1 MRRVVVTGI
10 GAVTPLGG
18 DISSSWKN
26 LIDGKSSAT
35 LISKF
40 DIEDFQAKVACEV
53 PIDQENHKI
62 NDRFNPNDWFSD
74 KDLRK
79 IDNFIIFG
87 VAAAEMAILD
97 SGINN
102 YSFNKNNVGVGVGSG
117 VGGLPSIEKA
127 SLILKEKGPNRV
139 SPFFIPGALI
149 NLVAGQI
156 SIRNELKGPNL
167 ASVTACSSGTHSI
180 IEGAETIKRNKA
192 DVMIVGGAESAICPV
207 GIAGFAACKAL
218 STNFND
224 SPEKASRPYDSQRD
238 GSVMSEGA
246 GFIVLEELNH
256 ALERGAKIYSEF
268 KGYGVSGDAHH
279 ITSPAEDG
287 DGAYRSMIMAI
298 KDSNFAVDEFSYINA
313 HGTSTPKGDKIEL
326 KAVEK
331 AFFSNIENVTM
342 SSTKSSIGHLLGAAG
357 AVEAIFS
364 ILAIKNNVIPATIN
378 LDDLS
383 IDTKINLVP
392 HNSISKNVEVVLSNS
407 FGFGGTNASV
417 VFSSYKENNGS

>member
-1 MRRVVVTGI
+1 MRRVVVSGI

-18 DISSSWKN
+18 DIKSTWENLVKN
-26 LIDGKSSAT
+26 KSGAN

-40 DIEDFQAKVACEV
+40 DTSDFQTKISCEV
-53 PIDQENHKI
+53 PLKNDQESSASSFDSSK
-62 NDRFNPNDWFSD
+62 WFSS

-79 IDNFIIFG
+79 VDDFIIFG
-87 VAAAEMAILD
+87 VAAAEMALED
-97 SGINN
+97 SLLKNHN
-102 YSFNKNNVGVGVGSG
+102 FDPNKIGVGVGSG

-127 SLILKEKGPNRV
+127 SLILNEKGPKRV

-156 SIRNELKGPNL
+156 SIRNNFKGPNL

-180 IEGAETIKRNKA
+180 CEGAEMIKRGKA

-207 GIAGFAACKAL
+207 GIAGFSACKAL
-218 STNFND
+218 SSNFND
-224 SPEKASRPYDSQRD
+224 EPTKASRPYDRLRD
-238 GSVMSEGA
+238 GFVMGEGS
-246 GFIVLEELNH
+246 GFLVLEDLEH
-256 ALERGAKIYSEF
+256 ALLRNAKIYAEF

-279 ITSPAEDG
+279 ITSPADDG
-287 DGAYRSMIMAI
+287 DGAYRSMVMAI
-298 KDSNFAVDEFSYINA
+298 EDSNYAVDEFSYINA
-313 HGTSTPKGDKIEL
+313 HGTSTPKGDEIEL
-326 KAVEK
+326 KAVER
-331 AFFSNIENVTM
+331 AFESNIDRISM

-364 ILAIKNNVIPATIN
+364 ILAIENNIVPATIN

-383 IDTKINLVP
+383 IDTKLDLVP
-392 HNSISKNVEVVLSNS
+392 HMSKEKNIDVVLSNS

-417 VFSSYKENNGS
+417 IFSRYDEN

>member
-1 MRRVVVTGI
+1 LRRVVVSGM

-18 DISSSWKN
+18 DLESTWKN
-26 LIDGKSSAT
+26 LIANKSGANF
-35 LISKF
+35 ISKF
-40 DIEDFQAKVACEV
+40 DTTDFQTKISCEV
-53 PIDQENHKI
+53 PIK
-62 NDRFNPNDWFSD
+62 NDDELLDESFDPGDWFSS

-79 IDNFIIFG
+79 VDDFIIFG
-87 VAAAEMAILD
+87 VAAAEMAIKD
-97 SGINN
+97 SLLANSN
-102 YSFNKNNVGVGVGSG
+102 YNPSRIGVGVGSG
-117 VGGLPSIEKA
+117 VGGLPSIEQA
-127 SLILKEKGPNRV
+127 SLTLAEKGPKRV

-156 SIRNELKGPNL
+156 SIRNNFKGPNL

-180 IEGAETIKRNKA
+180 CEGAEMIRRGKA

-218 STNFND
+218 SSNFND
-224 SPEKASRPYDSQRD
+224 EPSRASRPYDRLRD
-238 GSVMSEGA
+238 GFVMGEGA
-246 GFIVLEELNH
+246 GFLVLEDLEH
-256 ALERGAKIYSEF
+256 AMSRNAKIYAEF

-279 ITSPAEDG
+279 ITAPSDDG

-298 KDSNFAVDEFSYINA
+298 EDSNYAIDEFSYINA
-313 HGTSTPKGDKIEL
+313 HGTSTPKGDEIEL

-331 AFFSNIENVTM
+331 AFEGNISNISM

-364 ILAIKNNVIPATIN
+364 ILAIKNNIIPATIN

-383 IDTKINLVP
+383 IDTKLDLVP
-392 HNSISKNVEVVLSNS
+392 HNSKEKKVEVILSNS

-417 VFSSYKENNGS
+417 IFSKYDEN

>member
-1 MRRVVVTGI
+1 MRRVVVSGM

-18 DISSSWKN
+18 DLESTWKN
-26 LIDGKSSAT
+26 LIANKSGANF
-35 LISKF
+35 ISKF
-40 DIEDFQAKVACEV
+40 DTTDFQTKISCEV
-53 PIDQENHKI
+53 PLK
-62 NDRFNPNDWFSD
+62 NDDELLDESFDPGDWFSS

-79 IDNFIIFG
+79 VDDFIIFG
-87 VAAAEMAILD
+87 VAAAEMAIKD
-97 SGINN
+97 SLLANSN
-102 YSFNKNNVGVGVGSG
+102 YNPSRIGVGVGSG
-117 VGGLPSIEKA
+117 VGGLPSIEQA
-127 SLILKEKGPNRV
+127 SLTLAEKGPKRV

-156 SIRNELKGPNL
+156 SIRNNFKGPNL

-180 IEGAETIKRNKA
+180 CEGAEMIRRGKA

-218 STNFND
+218 SSNFND
-224 SPEKASRPYDSQRD
+224 EPSRASRPYDRLRD
-238 GSVMSEGA
+238 GFVMGEGA
-246 GFIVLEELNH
+246 GFLVLEDLEH
-256 ALERGAKIYSEF
+256 AMSRNAKIYAEF

-279 ITSPAEDG
+279 ITAPSDDG

-298 KDSNFAVDEFSYINA
+298 EDSNYAIDEFSYINA
-313 HGTSTPKGDKIEL
+313 HGTSTPKGDEIEL

-331 AFFSNIENVTM
+331 AFEGNISNISM

-364 ILAIKNNVIPATIN
+364 ILAIKNNIIPATIN

-383 IDTKINLVP
+383 IDTKLDLVP
-392 HNSISKNVEVVLSNS
+392 HNSKEKKVEVILSNS

-417 VFSSYKENNGS
+417 IFSKYDEN

>member
-1 MRRVVVTGI
+1 MRRVVVTGM

-18 DISSSWKN
+18 DIKSSWSN
-26 LIDGKSSAT
+26 LIEGKSGAT

-40 DIEDFQAKVACEV
+40 DIEDYQAKVACEV
-53 PIDQENHKI
+53 PINQENHIIKE
-62 NDRFNPNDWFSD
+62 RFNPNDWFSE

-79 IDNFIIFG
+79 VDNFIIFG
-87 VAAAEMAILD
+87 VAAAEMAISD
-97 SGINN
+97 SDIDN
-102 YSFNKNNVGVGVGSG
+102 YNLNKNRVGVGVGSG
-117 VGGLPSIEKA
+117 VGGLPGIEKA
-127 SLILKEKGPNRV
+127 AITIKEKGPKRV

-149 NLVAGQI
+149 NLVAGHI
-156 SIRNELKGPNL
+156 SIRNGLKGPNL

-207 GIAGFAACKAL
+207 GIAGFSACKAL

-224 SPEKASRPYDSQRD
+224 SPIKASRPYDRQRD
-238 GSVMSEGA
+238 GFVMGEGA
-246 GFIVLEELNH
+246 GFLVLEELNH

-268 KGYGVSGDAHH
+268 KGYGVSGDAYH
-279 ITSPAEDG
+279 ITSPSEDG

-298 KDSNFAVDEFSYINA
+298 EDSNLALDEFSYINA
-313 HGTSTPKGDKIEL
+313 HGTSTPKGDEIEL
-326 KAVEK
+326 KAVER
-331 AFFSNIENVTM
+331 AFCSTIDSISM
-342 SSTKSSIGHLLGAAG
+342 SSTKSSTGHLLGAAG
-357 AVEAIFS
+357 AIEAIFS
-364 ILAIKNNVIPATIN
+364 ILTIKNNIIPATIN

-392 HNSISKNVEVVLSNS
+392 HEIINKNVEVVLSNS

-417 VFSSYKENNGS
+417 VFSSYNER

>member
-1 MRRVVVTGI
+1 MRRVVVSGM

-18 DISSSWKN
+18 DLDSTWKN
-26 LIDGKSSAT
+26 LIANKSGAN
-35 LISKF
+35 LITKF
-40 DIEDFQAKVACEV
+40 DTNDFQTKISCEV
-53 PIDQENHKI
+53 PINSD
-62 NDRFNPNDWFSD
+62 DDSFNPSDWFLS

-79 IDNFIIFG
+79 VDDFIVFG
-87 VAAAEMAILD
+87 VAAAEMAIKD
-97 SGINN
+97 SFIVNSN
-102 YSFNKNNVGVGVGSG
+102 YNPDRIGVGVGSG

-127 SLILKEKGPNRV
+127 SLTLAEKGPKRV

-156 SIRNELKGPNL
+156 SIRNNFKGPNL

-180 IEGAETIKRNKA
+180 CEGAEMIKRNKA

-218 STNFND
+218 SSNFND
-224 SPEKASRPYDSQRD
+224 EPTRASRPYDKLRD
-238 GSVMSEGA
+238 GFVMGEGA
-246 GFIVLEELNH
+246 GFLVLEDLEH
-256 ALERGAKIYSEF
+256 ALSRNAKIYAEF
-268 KGYGVSGDAHH
+268 SGYGVSGDAHH
-279 ITSPAEDG
+279 ITSPSDDG
-287 DGAYRSMIMAI
+287 DGAYRSMLMAI
-298 KDSNFAVDEFSYINA
+298 EDSDHAIDDFSYINA
-313 HGTSTPKGDKIEL
+313 HGTSTPKGDEIEL

-331 AFFSNIENVTM
+331 AFENNINNISM

-364 ILAIKNNVIPATIN
+364 ILAIKNNLIPATIN

-383 IDTKINLVP
+383 IDTKLDLVP
-392 HNSISKNVEVVLSNS
+392 HNSKEKKVDVVLSNS

-417 VFSSYKENNGS
+417 VFSIFDENK

>member
-1 MRRVVVTGI
+1 MRRVVVSGI

-18 DISSSWKN
+18 DIKSTWKN
-26 LIDGKSSAT
+26 LIKNKSGAN

-40 DIEDFQAKVACEV
+40 DVSDFQTKISCEV
-53 PIDQENHKI
+53 PIKRDQDSLKNSFDPTE
-62 NDRFNPNDWFSD
+62 WFLS

-79 IDNFIIFG
+79 VDDFIIFG
-87 VAAAEMAILD
+87 VAAAEMALED
-97 SGINN
+97 SLLKNHN
-102 YSFNKNNVGVGVGSG
+102 FNPNKIGVGVGSG

-127 SLILKEKGPNRV
+127 SLTLNEKGPKRV

-156 SIRNELKGPNL
+156 SIRNNFKGPNL

-180 IEGAETIKRNKA
+180 CEGAEMIRRGKA

-218 STNFND
+218 SSNFND
-224 SPEKASRPYDSQRD
+224 EPTKASRPYDRLRD
-238 GSVMSEGA
+238 GFVMGEGA
-246 GFIVLEELNH
+246 GFLVLEDLEH
-256 ALERGAKIYSEF
+256 ALSRNAKIYAEF

-279 ITSPAEDG
+279 ITSPADDG

-298 KDSNFAVDEFSYINA
+298 EDSNHAIDEFSYINA
-313 HGTSTPKGDKIEL
+313 HGTSTPKGDEIEL
-326 KAVEK
+326 KAVER
-331 AFFSNIENVTM
+331 AFEANLDNISM

-364 ILAIKNNVIPATIN
+364 ILTIKNNIIPATIN

-383 IDTKINLVP
+383 IDTKLDLVP
-392 HNSISKNVEVVLSNS
+392 HMSKEKNVDVVLSNS

-417 VFSSYKENNGS
+417 IFSRYDEN

>member
-1 MRRVVVTGI
+1 MRRVVVSGM

-18 DISSSWKN
+18 DLESTWKN
-26 LIDGKSSAT
+26 LIANKSGANF
-35 LISKF
+35 ISKF
-40 DIEDFQAKVACEV
+40 DTTDFQTKISCEV
-53 PIDQENHKI
+53 PIK
-62 NDRFNPNDWFSD
+62 NDDELLDESFDPGNWFSS

-79 IDNFIIFG
+79 VDDFIIFG
-87 VAAAEMAILD
+87 VAAAEMAIKD
-97 SGINN
+97 SLLANSN
-102 YSFNKNNVGVGVGSG
+102 YNPSRIGVGVGSG
-117 VGGLPSIEKA
+117 VGGLPSIEQA
-127 SLILKEKGPNRV
+127 SLTLAEKGPKRV

-156 SIRNELKGPNL
+156 SIRNNFKGPNL

-180 IEGAETIKRNKA
+180 CEGAEMIRRGKA

-218 STNFND
+218 SSNFND
-224 SPEKASRPYDSQRD
+224 EPTRASRPYDRLRD
-238 GSVMSEGA
+238 GFVMGEGA
-246 GFIVLEELNH
+246 GFLVLEDLEH
-256 ALERGAKIYSEF
+256 ALSRNAKIYAEF

-279 ITSPAEDG
+279 ITAPSDDG
-287 DGAYRSMIMAI
+287 DGAYRSMVMAI
-298 KDSNFAVDEFSYINA
+298 EDSNYAIDEFSYINA
-313 HGTSTPKGDKIEL
+313 HGTSSPKGDEIEL

-331 AFFSNIENVTM
+331 AFEGNINNISM

-364 ILAIKNNVIPATIN
+364 ILAIKNNIIPATIN

-383 IDTKINLVP
+383 IDTKLDLVP
-392 HNSISKNVEVVLSNS
+392 HNSKEKKVEVILSNS

-417 VFSSYKENNGS
+417 IFSKYDEN

>member
-1 MRRVVVTGI
+1 MRRVVVSGM

-18 DISSSWKN
+18 DLESTWKN
-26 LIDGKSSAT
+26 LIANKSGANF
-35 LISKF
+35 ISKF
-40 DIEDFQAKVACEV
+40 DTTDFQTKISCEV
-53 PIDQENHKI
+53 PIK
-62 NDRFNPNDWFSD
+62 NDDELLDESFDPGDWFSS

-79 IDNFIIFG
+79 VDDFIIFG
-87 VAAAEMAILD
+87 VAAAEMAIKD
-97 SGINN
+97 SLLANSN
-102 YSFNKNNVGVGVGSG
+102 YNPSRIGVGVGSG
-117 VGGLPSIEKA
+117 VGGLPSIEQA
-127 SLILKEKGPNRV
+127 SLTLAEKGPKRV

-156 SIRNELKGPNL
+156 SIRNNFKGPNL

-180 IEGAETIKRNKA
+180 CEGAEMIRRGKA

-218 STNFND
+218 SSNFND
-224 SPEKASRPYDSQRD
+224 EPSRASRPYDRLRD
-238 GSVMSEGA
+238 GFVMGEGA
-246 GFIVLEELNH
+246 GFLVLEDLEH
-256 ALERGAKIYSEF
+256 AMSRNAKIYAEF

-279 ITSPAEDG
+279 ITAPSDDG

-298 KDSNFAVDEFSYINA
+298 EDSNYAIDEFSYINA
-313 HGTSTPKGDKIEL
+313 HGTSTPKGDEIEL

-331 AFFSNIENVTM
+331 AFKGNINNISM

-364 ILAIKNNVIPATIN
+364 ILAIKNNIIPATIN

-383 IDTKINLVP
+383 IDTKLDLVP
-392 HNSISKNVEVVLSNS
+392 HNSKEKKVEVILSNS

-417 VFSSYKENNGS
+417 IFSKYDEN

>member
-1 MRRVVVTGI
+1 MRRVVVSGI

-18 DISSSWKN
+18 DIKSTWEN
-26 LIDGKSSAT
+26 LIKNKSGAN

-40 DIEDFQAKVACEV
+40 DTSDFQTKISCEV
-53 PIDQENHKI
+53 PLKNDQESSASSFDSSK
-62 NDRFNPNDWFSD
+62 WFSS

-79 IDNFIIFG
+79 VDDFIIFG
-87 VAAAEMAILD
+87 VAAAEMALED
-97 SGINN
+97 SLLKNHN
-102 YSFNKNNVGVGVGSG
+102 FDPNKIGVGVGSG

-127 SLILKEKGPNRV
+127 SLILNEKGPKRV

-156 SIRNELKGPNL
+156 SIRNNFKGPNL

-180 IEGAETIKRNKA
+180 CEGAEMIKRGKA

-207 GIAGFAACKAL
+207 GIAGFSACKAL
-218 STNFND
+218 SSNFND
-224 SPEKASRPYDSQRD
+224 EPTKASRPYDRLRD
-238 GSVMSEGA
+238 GFVMGEGA
-246 GFIVLEELNH
+246 GFLVLEDLEH
-256 ALERGAKIYSEF
+256 ALSRNAKIYAEF

-279 ITSPAEDG
+279 ITSPADDG
-287 DGAYRSMIMAI
+287 DGAYRSMVMAI
-298 KDSNFAVDEFSYINA
+298 EDSNYAVDEFSYINA
-313 HGTSTPKGDKIEL
+313 HGTSTPKGDEIEL
-326 KAVEK
+326 KAVER
-331 AFFSNIENVTM
+331 AFESNIDRISM

-364 ILAIKNNVIPATIN
+364 ILAIKNNVVPATIN

-383 IDTKINLVP
+383 IDTKLDLVP
-392 HNSISKNVEVVLSNS
+392 HISKEKNVDVVLSNS

-417 VFSSYKENNGS
+417 IFSRYDEN

>member
-1 MRRVVVTGI
+1 MRRVVVSGM

-18 DISSSWKN
+18 DLESTWKN
-26 LIDGKSSAT
+26 LIANKSGANF
-35 LISKF
+35 ISKF
-40 DIEDFQAKVACEV
+40 DTTDFQTKISCEV
-53 PIDQENHKI
+53 PIK
-62 NDRFNPNDWFSD
+62 NDDELLDESFDPGDWFSS

-79 IDNFIIFG
+79 VDDFIIFG
-87 VAAAEMAILD
+87 VAAAEMAIKD
-97 SGINN
+97 SLLANSN
-102 YSFNKNNVGVGVGSG
+102 YNPSRIGVGVGSG
-117 VGGLPSIEKA
+117 VGGLPSIEQA
-127 SLILKEKGPNRV
+127 SLTLAEKGPKRV

-156 SIRNELKGPNL
+156 SIRNNFKGPNL

-180 IEGAETIKRNKA
+180 CEGAEMIRRGKA

-218 STNFND
+218 SSNFND
-224 SPEKASRPYDSQRD
+224 EPFRASRPYDRLRD
-238 GSVMSEGA
+238 GFVMGEGA
-246 GFIVLEELNH
+246 GFLVLEDLEH
-256 ALERGAKIYSEF
+256 AMSRNAKIYAEF

-279 ITSPAEDG
+279 ITAPSDDG
-287 DGAYRSMIMAI
+287 DGAYRSMVMAI
-298 KDSNFAVDEFSYINA
+298 EDSNYAIDEFSYINA
-313 HGTSTPKGDKIEL
+313 HGTSTPKGDEIEL

-331 AFFSNIENVTM
+331 AFEGNINNISM

-364 ILAIKNNVIPATIN
+364 ILAIKNNIIPATIN

-383 IDTKINLVP
+383 IDTKLDLVP
-392 HNSISKNVEVVLSNS
+392 HNSKEKKVEVILSNS

-417 VFSSYKENNGS
+417 IFSKYDEN

>member
-1 MRRVVVTGI
+1 MRRVVVSGI

-18 DISSSWKN
+18 DIDSTWKN
-26 LIDGKSSAT
+26 LIKNKSGAN

-40 DIEDFQAKVACEV
+40 DTSDFQTKISCEV
-53 PIDQENHKI
+53 PLKNDQDSSSYSFDSTK
-62 NDRFNPNDWFSD
+62 WFSS

-79 IDNFIIFG
+79 IDDFIIFG
-87 VAAAEMAILD
+87 VAAAEMALED
-97 SGINN
+97 SLLKNHN
-102 YSFNKNNVGVGVGSG
+102 FNPNKIGVGVGSG

-127 SLILKEKGPNRV
+127 SLTLNEKGPKRV

-156 SIRNELKGPNL
+156 SIRNNFKGPNL

-180 IEGAETIKRNKA
+180 CEGAEMIRRGKA

-218 STNFND
+218 SSNFND
-224 SPEKASRPYDSQRD
+224 EPTKASRPYDRLRD
-238 GSVMSEGA
+238 GFVMGEGA
-246 GFIVLEELNH
+246 GFLVLEDLEH
-256 ALERGAKIYSEF
+256 ALSRNAKIYAEF

-279 ITSPAEDG
+279 ITSPADDG

-298 KDSNFAVDEFSYINA
+298 EDSNHAIDEFSYINA
-313 HGTSTPKGDKIEL
+313 HGTSTPKGDEIEL
-326 KAVEK
+326 KAVER
-331 AFFSNIENVTM
+331 AFEANLDNISM

-364 ILAIKNNVIPATIN
+364 ILTIKNNIIPATIN

-383 IDTKINLVP
+383 IDTKLDLVP
-392 HNSISKNVEVVLSNS
+392 HISKEKNVDVVLSNS

-417 VFSSYKENNGS
+417 IFSRYDEN

>member
-1 MRRVVVTGI
+1 MRRVVVSGI

-18 DISSSWKN
+18 DIKSTWDN
-26 LIDGKSSAT
+26 LIKNKSGAN

-40 DIEDFQAKVACEV
+40 DTSDFQTKISCEV
-53 PIDQENHKI
+53 PLKNDQDSSASSFDSSK
-62 NDRFNPNDWFSD
+62 WFSS

-79 IDNFIIFG
+79 VDDFIIFG
-87 VAAAEMAILD
+87 VAAAEMALED
-97 SGINN
+97 SLLKNHN
-102 YSFNKNNVGVGVGSG
+102 FDPNKIGVGVGSG

-127 SLILKEKGPNRV
+127 SLTLNEKGPKRV

-156 SIRNELKGPNL
+156 SIRNNFKGPNL

-180 IEGAETIKRNKA
+180 CEGAEMIKRGKA

-207 GIAGFAACKAL
+207 GIAGFSACKAL
-218 STNFND
+218 SSNFND
-224 SPEKASRPYDSQRD
+224 EPTKASRPYDRLRD
-238 GSVMSEGA
+238 GFVMGEGA
-246 GFIVLEELNH
+246 GFLVLEDLEH
-256 ALERGAKIYSEF
+256 ALLRNAKIYAEF

-279 ITSPAEDG
+279 ITSPADDG
-287 DGAYRSMIMAI
+287 DGAYRSMVMAI
-298 KDSNFAVDEFSYINA
+298 EDSNYAVDEFSYINA
-313 HGTSTPKGDKIEL
+313 HGTSTPKGDEIEL
-326 KAVEK
+326 KAVER
-331 AFFSNIENVTM
+331 AFESNLDRISM

-364 ILAIKNNVIPATIN
+364 ILAIENNIVPATIN

-383 IDTKINLVP
+383 IDTKLDLVP
-392 HNSISKNVEVVLSNS
+392 HMSKEKNIDVVLSNS

-417 VFSSYKENNGS
+417 IFSRYDEN

>member
-1 MRRVVVTGI
+1 MRRVVVSGM

-18 DISSSWKN
+18 DLESTWKN
-26 LIDGKSSAT
+26 LIANKSGANF
-35 LISKF
+35 ISKF
-40 DIEDFQAKVACEV
+40 DTTDFQTKISCEV
-53 PIDQENHKI
+53 PIK
-62 NDRFNPNDWFSD
+62 NDDELLDESFDPGDWFSS

-79 IDNFIIFG
+79 VDDFIIFG
-87 VAAAEMAILD
+87 VAAAEMAIKD
-97 SGINN
+97 SLLENSN
-102 YSFNKNNVGVGVGSG
+102 YNPSRIGVGVGSG
-117 VGGLPSIEKA
+117 VGGLPSIEQA
-127 SLILKEKGPNRV
+127 SLTLAEKGPKRV

-156 SIRNELKGPNL
+156 SIRNNFKGPNL

-180 IEGAETIKRNKA
+180 CEGAEMIRRGKA

-218 STNFND
+218 SSNFND
-224 SPEKASRPYDSQRD
+224 EPSRASRPYDRLRD
-238 GSVMSEGA
+238 GFVMGEGA
-246 GFIVLEELNH
+246 GFLVLEDLEH
-256 ALERGAKIYSEF
+256 AMSRNAKIYAEF

-279 ITSPAEDG
+279 ITAPSDDG
-287 DGAYRSMIMAI
+287 DGAYRSMVMAI
-298 KDSNFAVDEFSYINA
+298 EDSNYAIDEFSYINA
-313 HGTSTPKGDKIEL
+313 HGTSTPKGDEIEL

-331 AFFSNIENVTM
+331 AFEGNISNISM

-364 ILAIKNNVIPATIN
+364 ILAIKNNIIPATIN

-383 IDTKINLVP
+383 IDTKLDLVP
-392 HNSISKNVEVVLSNS
+392 HNSKEKKVEVILSNS

-417 VFSSYKENNGS
+417 IFSKYDEN

>member
-1 MRRVVVTGI
+1 MRRVVVSGM

-18 DISSSWKN
+18 DLESTWKN
-26 LIDGKSSAT
+26 LIANKSGANF
-35 LISKF
+35 ISKF
-40 DIEDFQAKVACEV
+40 DTTDFQTKISCEV
-53 PIDQENHKI
+53 PIK
-62 NDRFNPNDWFSD
+62 NDDELLDESFDPGDWFSS

-79 IDNFIIFG
+79 VDDFIIFG
-87 VAAAEMAILD
+87 VAAAEMAIKD
-97 SGINN
+97 SLLANSN
-102 YSFNKNNVGVGVGSG
+102 YNPSRIGVGVGSG
-117 VGGLPSIEKA
+117 VGGLPSIEQA
-127 SLILKEKGPNRV
+127 SLTLAEKGPKRV

-156 SIRNELKGPNL
+156 SIRNNFKGPNL

-180 IEGAETIKRNKA
+180 CEGAEMIRRGKA

-218 STNFND
+218 SSNFND
-224 SPEKASRPYDSQRD
+224 EPTRASRPYDRLRD
-238 GSVMSEGA
+238 GFVMGEGA
-246 GFIVLEELNH
+246 GFLVLEDLEH
-256 ALERGAKIYSEF
+256 ALSRNAKIYAEF

-279 ITSPAEDG
+279 ITAPSEDG
-287 DGAYRSMIMAI
+287 DGAYRSMVMAI
-298 KDSNFAVDEFSYINA
+298 EDSNYAIDEFSYINA
-313 HGTSTPKGDKIEL
+313 HGTSTPKGDEIEL

-331 AFFSNIENVTM
+331 AFEGNINNISM

-364 ILAIKNNVIPATIN
+364 ILAIKNNIIPATIN

-383 IDTKINLVP
+383 IDTKLDLVP
-392 HNSISKNVEVVLSNS
+392 HNSKEKKVEVILSNS

-417 VFSSYKENNGS
+417 IFSKYDEN

>member
-1 MRRVVVTGI
+1 MRRVVVSGM

-18 DISSSWKN
+18 DLDSTWKN
-26 LIDGKSSAT
+26 LIANKSGAN
-35 LISKF
+35 LITKF
-40 DIEDFQAKVACEV
+40 DTNDFQTKISCEV
-53 PIDQENHKI
+53 PINSD
-62 NDRFNPNDWFSD
+62 DDSFDPSDWFLS

-79 IDNFIIFG
+79 VDDFIVFG
-87 VAAAEMAILD
+87 VAAAEMAIKD
-97 SGINN
+97 SFIVNSN
-102 YSFNKNNVGVGVGSG
+102 YNPDRIGVGVGSG

-127 SLILKEKGPNRV
+127 SLTLAEKGPKRV

-156 SIRNELKGPNL
+156 SIRNNFKGPNL

-180 IEGAETIKRNKA
+180 CEGAEMIKRNKA

-218 STNFND
+218 SSNFND
-224 SPEKASRPYDSQRD
+224 EPTRASRPYDKLRD
-238 GSVMSEGA
+238 GFVMGEGA
-246 GFIVLEELNH
+246 GFLVLEDLEH
-256 ALERGAKIYSEF
+256 ALSRNAKIYAEF
-268 KGYGVSGDAHH
+268 SGYGVSGDAHH
-279 ITSPAEDG
+279 ITSPSDDG
-287 DGAYRSMIMAI
+287 DGAYRSMLMAI
-298 KDSNFAVDEFSYINA
+298 EDSDHAIDDFSYINA
-313 HGTSTPKGDKIEL
+313 HGTSTPKGDEIEL

-331 AFFSNIENVTM
+331 AFENNINNISM

-364 ILAIKNNVIPATIN
+364 ILAIKNNLIPATIN

-383 IDTKINLVP
+383 IDTKLDLVP
-392 HNSISKNVEVVLSNS
+392 HNSKEKKVDVVLSNS

-417 VFSSYKENNGS
+417 VFSKFDENK

>member
-1 MRRVVVTGI
+1 MRRVVVSGI

-18 DISSSWKN
+18 DIKSTWENLVKN
-26 LIDGKSSAT
+26 KSGAN

-40 DIEDFQAKVACEV
+40 DTSDFQTKISCEV
-53 PIDQENHKI
+53 PLKNDQESSASSFDSSK
-62 NDRFNPNDWFSD
+62 WFSS

-79 IDNFIIFG
+79 VDDFIIFG
-87 VAAAEMAILD
+87 VAAAEMALED
-97 SGINN
+97 SLLKNHN
-102 YSFNKNNVGVGVGSG
+102 FDPNKIGVGVGSG

-127 SLILKEKGPNRV
+127 SLILNEKGPKRV

-156 SIRNELKGPNL
+156 SIRNNFKGPNL

-180 IEGAETIKRNKA
+180 CEGAEMIKRGKA

-207 GIAGFAACKAL
+207 GIAGFSACKAL
-218 STNFND
+218 SSNFND
-224 SPEKASRPYDSQRD
+224 EPTKASRPYDRLRD
-238 GSVMSEGA
+238 GFVMGEGA
-246 GFIVLEELNH
+246 GFLVLEDLEH
-256 ALERGAKIYSEF
+256 ALLRNAKIYAEF

-279 ITSPAEDG
+279 ITSPADDG
-287 DGAYRSMIMAI
+287 DGAYRSMVMAI
-298 KDSNFAVDEFSYINA
+298 EDSNYAVDEFSYINA
-313 HGTSTPKGDKIEL
+313 HGTSTPKGDEIEL
-326 KAVEK
+326 KAVER
-331 AFFSNIENVTM
+331 AFESNIDRISM

-364 ILAIKNNVIPATIN
+364 ILAIENNIVPATIN

-383 IDTKINLVP
+383 IDTKLDLVP
-392 HNSISKNVEVVLSNS
+392 HMSKEKNIDVVLSNS

-417 VFSSYKENNGS
+417 IFSRYDEN

>member
-1 MRRVVVTGI
+1 MRRVVVSGI

-18 DISSSWKN
+18 DIKSTWEN
-26 LIDGKSSAT
+26 LIKNKSGAN

-40 DIEDFQAKVACEV
+40 DTSDFQTKISCEV
-53 PIDQENHKI
+53 PLKNDQDSSASSFDSSK
-62 NDRFNPNDWFSD
+62 WFSS

-79 IDNFIIFG
+79 VDDFIIFG
-87 VAAAEMAILD
+87 VAAAEMALED
-97 SGINN
+97 SLLKNHN
-102 YSFNKNNVGVGVGSG
+102 FDPNKIGVGVGSG

-127 SLILKEKGPNRV
+127 SLILNEKGPKRV

-156 SIRNELKGPNL
+156 SIRNNFKGPNL

-180 IEGAETIKRNKA
+180 CEGAEMIKRGKA

-207 GIAGFAACKAL
+207 GIAGFSACKAL
-218 STNFND
+218 SSNFND
-224 SPEKASRPYDSQRD
+224 EPTKASRPYDRLRD
-238 GSVMSEGA
+238 GFVMGEGA
-246 GFIVLEELNH
+246 GFLVLEDLEH
-256 ALERGAKIYSEF
+256 ALLRNAKIYAEF

-279 ITSPAEDG
+279 ITSPADDG
-287 DGAYRSMIMAI
+287 DGAYRSMVMAI
-298 KDSNFAVDEFSYINA
+298 EDSNYAVDEFSYINA
-313 HGTSTPKGDKIEL
+313 HGTSTPKGDEIEL
-326 KAVEK
+326 KAVER
-331 AFFSNIENVTM
+331 AFESNIDRISM

-364 ILAIKNNVIPATIN
+364 ILAIENNIVPATIN

-383 IDTKINLVP
+383 IDTKLDLVP
-392 HNSISKNVEVVLSNS
+392 HMSKEKNIDVVLSNS

-417 VFSSYKENNGS
+417 IFSRYDEN

>member
-1 MRRVVVTGI
+1 MRRVVVSGM

-18 DISSSWKN
+18 DLESTWKN
-26 LIDGKSSAT
+26 LIANKSGANF
-35 LISKF
+35 ISKF
-40 DIEDFQAKVACEV
+40 DTTDFQTKISCEV
-53 PIDQENHKI
+53 PIK
-62 NDRFNPNDWFSD
+62 NDDELLDESFDPGDWFSS

-79 IDNFIIFG
+79 VDDFIIFG
-87 VAAAEMAILD
+87 VAAAEMAIKD
-97 SGINN
+97 SLLANSN
-102 YSFNKNNVGVGVGSG
+102 YNPSRIGVGVGSG
-117 VGGLPSIEKA
+117 VGGLPSIEQA
-127 SLILKEKGPNRV
+127 SLTLAEKGPKRV

-156 SIRNELKGPNL
+156 SIRNNFKGPNL

-180 IEGAETIKRNKA
+180 CEGAEMIRRGKA

-218 STNFND
+218 SSNFND
-224 SPEKASRPYDSQRD
+224 EPSRASRPYDRLRD
-238 GSVMSEGA
+238 GFVMGEGA
-246 GFIVLEELNH
+246 GFLVLEDLEH
-256 ALERGAKIYSEF
+256 AMSRNAKIYAEF

-279 ITSPAEDG
+279 ITAPSDDG
-287 DGAYRSMIMAI
+287 DGAYRSMVMAI
-298 KDSNFAVDEFSYINA
+298 EDSNYAIDEFSYINA
-313 HGTSTPKGDKIEL
+313 HGTSTPKGDEIEL

-331 AFFSNIENVTM
+331 AFEGNINNISM

-364 ILAIKNNVIPATIN
+364 ILAIKNNIIPATIN

-383 IDTKINLVP
+383 IDTKLDLVP
-392 HNSISKNVEVVLSNS
+392 HKSKEKKVEVILSNS

-417 VFSSYKENNGS
+417 IFSKYDEN

>member
-1 MRRVVVTGI
+1 MRRVVVSGI

-18 DISSSWKN
+18 NIKTTWEN
-26 LIDGKSSAT
+26 LIENKSGAN

-40 DIEDFQAKVACEV
+40 DTSDFQTKISCEV
-53 PIDQENHKI
+53 PTKDNQNSSK
-62 NDRFNPNDWFSD
+62 NTFDPNKWFSS

-79 IDNFIIFG
+79 VDDFIIFG
-87 VAAAEMAILD
+87 VAAAEMALED
-97 SGINN
+97 SLLKNHN
-102 YSFNKNNVGVGVGSG
+102 FDPNKVGVGVGSG

-127 SLILKEKGPNRV
+127 SLTLHEKGPKRV

-156 SIRNELKGPNL
+156 SIRNNFKGPNL

-180 IEGAETIKRNKA
+180 CEGAEMIKRGKA

-218 STNFND
+218 SSNFND
-224 SPEKASRPYDSQRD
+224 EPTRASRPYDRLRD
-238 GSVMSEGA
+238 GFVMGEGS
-246 GFIVLEELNH
+246 GFLVLEDLEH
-256 ALERGAKIYSEF
+256 ALLRNAKIYAEF

-279 ITSPAEDG
+279 ITAPADDG
-287 DGAYRSMIMAI
+287 DGAYRSMVMAI
-298 KDSNFAVDEFSYINA
+298 EDSKLAIEEFSYINA
-313 HGTSTPKGDKIEL
+313 HGTSTPKGDEIEL
-326 KAVEK
+326 KAVERAFK
-331 AFFSNIENVTM
+331 ANLDNISM

-364 ILAIKNNVIPATIN
+364 ILAIKNKIMPATIN

-383 IDTKINLVP
+383 IDTKLDLVP
-392 HNSISKNVEVVLSNS
+392 HISKEKNIDVVLSNS

-417 VFSSYKENNGS
+417 VFSRYDEN

>member
-1 MRRVVVTGI
+1 MRRVVVSGI

-18 DISSSWKN
+18 DIKSTWENLVKN
-26 LIDGKSSAT
+26 KSGAN

-40 DIEDFQAKVACEV
+40 DTSDFQTKISCEV
-53 PIDQENHKI
+53 PLKNDQESSASSFDSSK
-62 NDRFNPNDWFSD
+62 WFSS

-79 IDNFIIFG
+79 VDDFIIFG
-87 VAAAEMAILD
+87 VAAAEMALED
-97 SGINN
+97 SLLKNHN
-102 YSFNKNNVGVGVGSG
+102 FDPNKIGVGVGSG

-127 SLILKEKGPNRV
+127 SLTLNEKGPKRV

-156 SIRNELKGPNL
+156 SIRNNFKGPNL

-180 IEGAETIKRNKA
+180 CEGAEMIKRGKA

-207 GIAGFAACKAL
+207 GIAGFSACKAL
-218 STNFND
+218 SSNFND
-224 SPEKASRPYDSQRD
+224 EPTKASRPYDRLRD
-238 GSVMSEGA
+238 GFVMGEGA
-246 GFIVLEELNH
+246 GFLVLEDLEH
-256 ALERGAKIYSEF
+256 ALLRNAKIYAEF

-279 ITSPAEDG
+279 ITSPADDG
-287 DGAYRSMIMAI
+287 DGAYRSMVMAI
-298 KDSNFAVDEFSYINA
+298 EDSNYAVDEFSYINA
-313 HGTSTPKGDKIEL
+313 HGTSTPKGDEIEL
-326 KAVEK
+326 KAVER
-331 AFFSNIENVTM
+331 AFESNIDRISM

-364 ILAIKNNVIPATIN
+364 ILAIENNIVPATIN

-383 IDTKINLVP
+383 IDTKLDLVP
-392 HNSISKNVEVVLSNS
+392 HMSKEKNIDVVLSNS

-417 VFSSYKENNGS
+417 IFSRYDEN

>member
-1 MRRVVVTGI
+1 LRRVVVSGI

-18 DISSSWKN
+18 DIKSTWENLVKN
-26 LIDGKSSAT
+26 KSGAN

-40 DIEDFQAKVACEV
+40 DTSDFQTKISCEV
-53 PIDQENHKI
+53 PLKNDQESSASSFDSSK
-62 NDRFNPNDWFSD
+62 WFSS

-79 IDNFIIFG
+79 VDDFIIFG
-87 VAAAEMAILD
+87 VAAAEMALED
-97 SGINN
+97 SLLKNHN
-102 YSFNKNNVGVGVGSG
+102 FDPNKIGVGVGSG

-127 SLILKEKGPNRV
+127 SLILNEKGPKRV

-156 SIRNELKGPNL
+156 SIRNNFKGPNL

-180 IEGAETIKRNKA
+180 CEGAEMIKRGKA

-207 GIAGFAACKAL
+207 GIAGFSACKAL
-218 STNFND
+218 SSNFND
-224 SPEKASRPYDSQRD
+224 EPTKASRPYDRLRD
-238 GSVMSEGA
+238 GFVMGEGA
-246 GFIVLEELNH
+246 GFLVLEDLEH
-256 ALERGAKIYSEF
+256 ALSRNAKIYAEF

-279 ITSPAEDG
+279 ITSPADDG
-287 DGAYRSMIMAI
+287 DGAYRSMVMAI
-298 KDSNFAVDEFSYINA
+298 EDSNYAVDEFSYINA
-313 HGTSTPKGDKIEL
+313 HGTSTPKGDEIEL
-326 KAVEK
+326 KAVER
-331 AFFSNIENVTM
+331 AFESNIDRISM

-364 ILAIKNNVIPATIN
+364 ILAIENNIVPATIN

-383 IDTKINLVP
+383 IDTKLDLVP
-392 HNSISKNVEVVLSNS
+392 HMSKEKNIDVVLSNS

-417 VFSSYKENNGS
+417 IFSRYDEN

>member
-1 MRRVVVTGI
+1 MRRVVVSGI

-18 DISSSWKN
+18 NIKTTWEN
-26 LIDGKSSAT
+26 LIENKSGAN

-40 DIEDFQAKVACEV
+40 DTSDFQTKISCEV
-53 PIDQENHKI
+53 PIKDNQNLSENTFDPTK
-62 NDRFNPNDWFSD
+62 WFSS

-79 IDNFIIFG
+79 IDDFIIFG
-87 VAAAEMAILD
+87 VAAAEMALED
-97 SGINN
+97 SLLKNHN
-102 YSFNKNNVGVGVGSG
+102 FDPNKVGVGVGSG
-117 VGGLPSIEKA
+117 VGGLPSIEQA
-127 SLILKEKGPNRV
+127 SLTLHEKGPKRV

-156 SIRNELKGPNL
+156 SIRNNFKGPNL

-180 IEGAETIKRNKA
+180 CEGAEMIKRGKA

-218 STNFND
+218 SSNFND
-224 SPEKASRPYDSQRD
+224 EPTRASRPYDRLRD
-238 GSVMSEGA
+238 GFVMGEGS
-246 GFIVLEELNH
+246 GFLVLEDLEH
-256 ALERGAKIYSEF
+256 ALLRNAKIYAEF

-279 ITSPAEDG
+279 ITSPADDG
-287 DGAYRSMIMAI
+287 DGAYRSMVMAI
-298 KDSNFAVDEFSYINA
+298 EDSKLAIEEFSYINA
-313 HGTSTPKGDKIEL
+313 HGTSTPKGDEIEL
-326 KAVEK
+326 KAVERAFK
-331 AFFSNIENVTM
+331 ANLDNISM

-364 ILAIKNNVIPATIN
+364 ILAIKNKIMPATIN

-383 IDTKINLVP
+383 IDTKLDLVP
-392 HNSISKNVEVVLSNS
+392 HISKEKNIDVVLSNS

-417 VFSSYKENNGS
+417 VFSRYDEN

>member
-1 MRRVVVTGI
+1 MRRVVVSGM

-18 DISSSWKN
+18 DLESTWKN
-26 LIDGKSSAT
+26 LIANKSGANF
-35 LISKF
+35 ISKF
-40 DIEDFQAKVACEV
+40 DTTDFQTKISCEV
-53 PIDQENHKI
+53 PIK
-62 NDRFNPNDWFSD
+62 NDDELLDESFDPGDWFSS

-79 IDNFIIFG
+79 VDDFIIFG
-87 VAAAEMAILD
+87 VAAAEMAIKD
-97 SGINN
+97 SLLANSN
-102 YSFNKNNVGVGVGSG
+102 YNPSRIGVGVGSG
-117 VGGLPSIEKA
+117 VGGLPSIEQA
-127 SLILKEKGPNRV
+127 SLTLAEKGPKRV

-156 SIRNELKGPNL
+156 SIRNNFKGPNL

-180 IEGAETIKRNKA
+180 CEGAEMIRRGKA

-218 STNFND
+218 SSNFND
-224 SPEKASRPYDSQRD
+224 EPTRASRPYDRLRD
-238 GSVMSEGA
+238 GFVMGEGA
-246 GFIVLEELNH
+246 GFLVLEDLEH
-256 ALERGAKIYSEF
+256 AMSRNAKIYAEF

-279 ITSPAEDG
+279 ITAPSDDG
-287 DGAYRSMIMAI
+287 DGAYRSMVMAI
-298 KDSNFAVDEFSYINA
+298 EDSNYAIDEFSYINA
-313 HGTSTPKGDKIEL
+313 HGTSTPKGDEIEL

-331 AFFSNIENVTM
+331 AFEGNINNISM

-364 ILAIKNNVIPATIN
+364 ILAIKNNIIPATIN

-383 IDTKINLVP
+383 IDTKLDLVP
-392 HNSISKNVEVVLSNS
+392 HNSKEKKVEVILSNS

-417 VFSSYKENNGS
+417 IFSKYDEN

>member
-1 MRRVVVTGI
+1 MRRVVVSGM

-18 DISSSWKN
+18 DLESTWKN
-26 LIDGKSSAT
+26 LIANKSGANF
-35 LISKF
+35 ISKF
-40 DIEDFQAKVACEV
+40 DTTDFQTKISCEV
-53 PIDQENHKI
+53 PIK
-62 NDRFNPNDWFSD
+62 NDDELLYESFDPGDWFSS

-79 IDNFIIFG
+79 VDDFIIFG
-87 VAAAEMAILD
+87 VAAAEMAIKD
-97 SGINN
+97 SLLANSN
-102 YSFNKNNVGVGVGSG
+102 YNPSRIGVGVGSG
-117 VGGLPSIEKA
+117 VGGLPSIEQA
-127 SLILKEKGPNRV
+127 SLTLAEKGPKRV

-156 SIRNELKGPNL
+156 SIRNNFKGPNL

-180 IEGAETIKRNKA
+180 CEGAEMIRRGKA

-218 STNFND
+218 SSNFND
-224 SPEKASRPYDSQRD
+224 EPSRASRPYDRLRD
-238 GSVMSEGA
+238 GFVMGEGA
-246 GFIVLEELNH
+246 GFLVLEDLEH
-256 ALERGAKIYSEF
+256 AMSRNAKIYAEF

-279 ITSPAEDG
+279 ITAPSDDG

-298 KDSNFAVDEFSYINA
+298 EDSNYAIDEFSYINA
-313 HGTSTPKGDKIEL
+313 HGTSTPKGDEIEL

-331 AFFSNIENVTM
+331 AFEGNISNISM

-364 ILAIKNNVIPATIN
+364 ILAIKNNIIPATIN

-383 IDTKINLVP
+383 IDTKLDLVP
-392 HNSISKNVEVVLSNS
+392 HNSKEKKVEVILSNS

-417 VFSSYKENNGS
+417 IFSKYDEN

>member
-1 MRRVVVTGI
+1 MRRVVVSGI

-18 DISSSWKN
+18 DIKSTWENLVKN
-26 LIDGKSSAT
+26 KSGAN

-40 DIEDFQAKVACEV
+40 DTSDFQTKISCEV
-53 PIDQENHKI
+53 PLKNDQESSASSFDSSK
-62 NDRFNPNDWFSD
+62 WFSS

-79 IDNFIIFG
+79 VDDFIIFG
-87 VAAAEMAILD
+87 VAAAEMALED
-97 SGINN
+97 SLLKNHN
-102 YSFNKNNVGVGVGSG
+102 FDPNKIGVGVGSG

-127 SLILKEKGPNRV
+127 SLTLNEKGPKRV

-156 SIRNELKGPNL
+156 SIRNNFKGPNL

-180 IEGAETIKRNKA
+180 CEGAEMIKRGKA

-207 GIAGFAACKAL
+207 GIAGFSACKAL
-218 STNFND
+218 SSNFND
-224 SPEKASRPYDSQRD
+224 EPTKASRPYDRLRD
-238 GSVMSEGA
+238 GFVMGEGA
-246 GFIVLEELNH
+246 GFLVLEDLEH
-256 ALERGAKIYSEF
+256 ALLRNAKIYAEF

-279 ITSPAEDG
+279 ITSPADDG
-287 DGAYRSMIMAI
+287 DGAYRSMVMAI
-298 KDSNFAVDEFSYINA
+298 EDSNYAVDEFSYINA
-313 HGTSTPKGDKIEL
+313 HGTSTPKGDEIEL
-326 KAVEK
+326 KAVER
-331 AFFSNIENVTM
+331 AFESNLDRISM

-364 ILAIKNNVIPATIN
+364 ILAIENNIVPATIN

-383 IDTKINLVP
+383 IDTKLDLVP
-392 HNSISKNVEVVLSNS
+392 HMSKEKNIDVVLSNS

-417 VFSSYKENNGS
+417 IFSRYDEN